1 MDFPQRQLRQGGGYV
16 LNGQADERCVGRI
29 LDHATLEINV
39 KSRKIKRA

>member
-1 MDFPQRQLRQGGGYV
+1 MDFPSGSFDKVVAMYLTARQMSTAL
-16 LNGQADERCVGRI
+16 A